1 MTDEQL
7 DQLISRSL
15 VRQLAT
21 GILPQRLR
29 RPAKCKCDVTASKVD
44 AAIAKLDAETYK
56 DPLAR
61 LDAGEVTL

>member
-7 DQLISRSL
+7 DSIISRSL
-15 VRQLAT
+15 IRQP
-21 GILPQRLR
+21 G

-61 LDAGEVTL
+61 LDAGEITL